1 VAKPRFFIGSSR
13 ERLPVAHAL
22 KQTLTVCADATVWNE
37 APEFA
42 LGEST
47 LDGLTK
53 VGEVYDF
60 SLLVFG
66 PDDSSIIR
74 GSESPTVRDNVIFE
88 LGLLMGR
95 LGRGRA
101 LWLSPGG
108 SKSPHTL
115 TDLDGIV
122 HLAFD
127 EPDLANVAAIVE
139 SLAETREKICRH
151 ISMLGPRNDRP
162 VHQVP
167 MRQALCLASKQYSQT
182 RFEKDIQYI
191 HQFFSEREVTSE
203 RGVTADHFQ
212 DYFAPGRSW
221 DIVHLGLYVDKENQ
235 RMLFDPPSGTGEM
248 EFLRIE
254 AVEGMIKQCGAALV
268 LIITCD
274 SLRFGDQ
281 LARFTNVIAGHQAI
295 APGAALSWAKVFYQ
309 ALSYGERLSQAF
321 YKAQDA
327 ADPGLILMARK
338 DICFRR
344 ATVT

>member
-1 VAKPRFFIGSSR
+1 VAKSRFFIGSST
-13 ERLPVAHAL
+13 ERLPVARAL
-22 KQTLTVCADATVWNE
+22 KQVLADCADAMVWDE

-53 VGEVYDF
+53 VGNIYDF
-60 SLLVFG
+60 ALLVFG

-74 GSESPTVRDNVIFE
+74 GSEYLTVRDNVIFE
-88 LGLLMGR
+88 LGLLIGR
-95 LGRGRA
+95 IGRGRA
-101 LWLSPGG
+101 LWLSPRG
-108 SKSPHTL
+108 SKAPHTL

-127 EPDLANVAAIVE
+127 EPDLRDDAAIRA
-139 SLAETREKICRH
+139 SLDETHLKICRH
-151 ISMLGPRNDRP
+151 IDMLGPRNDGP

-167 MRQALCLASKQYSQT
+167 MRQVLCLASKQYSQA
-182 RFEKDIQYI
+182 RFEKDIEYI
-191 HQFFSEREVTSE
+191 HRFFSEREVTSE

-212 DYFAPGRSW
+212 DYFAPGKSW
-221 DIVHLGLYVDKENQ
+221 DIVHLGLFVDKDNQ
-235 RMLFDPPSGTGEM
+235 RMLFDRPTGVGDM
-248 EFLRIE
+248 EFLRIG
-254 AVEGMIKQCGAALV
+254 AVEGMIEQCGASLV
-268 LIITCD
+268 VIITCD

-295 APGAALSWAKVFYQ
+295 EPGAALSWAKVFYQ
-309 ALSYGERLSQAF
+309 ALSYGEPLSQAF

-327 ADPGLILMARK
+327 ADPGLILLARR

-344 ATVT
+344 AT

>member
-1 VAKPRFFIGSSR
+1 MAKPRFFIGSST
-13 ERLPVAHAL
+13 ERLPVARAL
-22 KQTLTVCADATVWNE
+22 KQTLADCVDATVWDE

-53 VGEVYDF
+53 VGNVYDF
-60 SLLVFG
+60 ALLVFA

-74 GSESPTVRDNVIFE
+74 GSEHLTVRDNVIFE
-88 LGLLMGR
+88 LGLLMWR
-95 LGRGRA
+95 IGRGRA
-101 LWLSPGG
+101 LWLSPRG
-108 SKSPHTL
+108 SKAPYTL
-115 TDLDGIV
+115 TDLDGIMHV
-122 HLAFD
+122 TFD
-127 EPDLANVAAIVE
+127 EPDSRDDIVIRV
-139 SLAETREKICRH
+139 SLEETLLKICRQ
-151 ISMLGPRNDRP
+151 IAMLGPRNEGP

-167 MRQALCLASKQYSQT
+167 MRQALCLASKQYSQA
-182 RFEKDIQYI
+182 RFEKDIEYI
-191 HQFFSEREVTSE
+191 HKFFSELEVTSE
-203 RGVTADHFQ
+203 RGVTADGFQ

-235 RMLFDPPSGTGEM
+235 RMLFDPPSGAGEM

-254 AVEGMIKQCGAALV
+254 AVEGMIKQCGASLV
-268 LIITCD
+268 VIITCD

-295 APGAALSWAKVFYQ
+295 APGAALSWSKVFYQ
-309 ALSYGERLSQAF
+309 ALSYGEPLSQAF

-327 ADPGLILMARK
+327 ADPGLILMARR

-344 ATVT
+344 TT